1 VSVSVASVQPP
12 VWERRRLFPAFAAI
26 VVVVAMLALYA
37 LRPVTAPASSASPS
51 TGGFASGYAAAVAD
65 FRAST
70 AALQARGQAVSGG
83 GTDEIL
89 PIYVALRDGT
99 KSAAD
104 RFAAL
109 KAPSSAKADFAT
121 FTNLLR
127 EQVTALDSVVSDAGS
142 GSARRLAADLQRYAS
157 LVSDW
162 LAIRPKVEA
171 ALH

>member
-1 VSVSVASVQPP
+1 
-12 VWERRRLFPAFAAI
+12 
-26 VVVVAMLALYA
+26 MLALYA
-37 LRPVTAPASSASPS
+37 LRPVAVPAGPTASS
-51 TGGFASGYAAAVAD
+51 TGSFASGYAAAVAD

-70 AALQARGQAVSGG
+70 AALQARGQQVSGG
-83 GTDEIL
+83 GTDQIL

-99 KSAAD
+99 KAAAD

-109 KAPSSAKADFAT
+109 KPPTSAKADYTT
-121 FTNLLR
+121 FTNLLH
-127 EQVTALDSVVSDAGS
+127 EQVTALDSVVRDAGA